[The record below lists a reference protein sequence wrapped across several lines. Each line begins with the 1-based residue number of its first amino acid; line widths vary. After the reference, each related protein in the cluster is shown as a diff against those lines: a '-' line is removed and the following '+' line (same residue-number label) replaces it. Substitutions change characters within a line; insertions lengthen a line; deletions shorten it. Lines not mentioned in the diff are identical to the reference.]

1 MTAKTYPWKD
11 VIWGVAAQKSWIDPD
26 FVEYTDIEETC
37 KKLSNGFDQQLFQ
50 AIVSREVPPLNEN
63 GTVIVDADP
72 FQLERE
78 AYVTEEGVNKWLASR
93 GYGFRWNAEAGTQR
107 RQQAQLR
114 QENVILAALVR
125 LGIDPLRVRETDFSK
140 ADKSRV
146 REFVLANSPDLFR
159 SEEIFNKAWDR
170 LRRQGKI
177 RSA

>member
-1 MTAKTYPWKD
+1 VTKKLYLWKD
-11 VIWGVAAQKSWIDPD
+11 VWWSIAKQQRWIDPD

-37 KKLSNGFDQQLFQ
+37 EKLSNGFDQQLFQ

-63 GTVIVDADP
+63 GVVIVDADP

-93 GYGFRWNAEAGTQR
+93 GYGFRWNAGASTQR

-125 LGIDPLRVRETDFSK
+125 LEIDPLRVRETDFSK
-140 ADKSRV
+140 SDKSRV
-146 REFVLANSPDLFR
+146 REFVRANSPDLFR